1 MKTIEKLALILL
13 LVLFE
18 GCKDKESEPV
28 EPNVQNTQNIT
39 QEGNLPNTEE
49 PTPPALTLNL
59 QYSGR
64 PIQEFTTVAPFFS
77 LNNRDTSERIIPKI
91 EYNDGNYEIKELEPG
106 NYVLFVSIDA
116 NPDNSGGYPGYP
128 GDFFH
133 QDSRL
138 VIPADGGIS
147 LDIDLQK
154 IIHLT
159 LPQDND
165 GFMDKWG
172 KKWQEKPT
180 FTTPI
185 EFAWDALD
193 EGAIYEFRISRMQA
207 EPFKRLERDIIG
219 ETTKET
225 KVSLDFAPSADN
237 EYYLFSLTAT
247 KDSLPIGELITHG
260 NGYGSDFRFRVK

>member
-1 MKTIEKLALILL
+1 MKTIEKLILILL
-13 LVLFE
+13 LVVFG
-18 GCKDKESEPV
+18 GCKDKESEPA
-28 EPNVQNTQNIT
+28 EPNTQNIT
-39 QEGNLPNTEE
+39 QEENLSNPK
-49 PTPPALTLNL
+49 PSMSPALKINMR
-59 QYSGR
+59 YSGR
-64 PIQEFTTVAPFFS
+64 PIQEVTSVEPVFS
-77 LNNRDTSERIIPKI
+77 LNNRDTKERGIKPKI
-91 EYNDGNYEIKELEPG
+91 EYNDGNYEIEELEPG

-133 QDSRL
+133 QDKNL
-138 VIPADGGIS
+138 IIPVDGGIS

-172 KKWQEKPT
+172 NKWQEKPA
-180 FTTPI
+180 FTTPV

-207 EPFKRLERDIIG
+207 EPFKRLELDIIR

-237 EYYLFSLTAT
+237 EYYLFTLTAT
-247 KDSLPIGELITHG
+247 KDSLSIGGFKSHG
-260 NGYGSDFRFRVK
+260 ENGHGADFRFRVK